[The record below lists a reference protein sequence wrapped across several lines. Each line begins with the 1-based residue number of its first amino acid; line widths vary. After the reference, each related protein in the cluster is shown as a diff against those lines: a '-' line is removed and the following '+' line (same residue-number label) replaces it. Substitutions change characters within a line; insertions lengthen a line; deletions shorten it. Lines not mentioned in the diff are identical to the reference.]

1 MKCEGWQRYREDVE
15 KLCDWLW
22 NRYKRF
28 ILSKEDLVQTGY
40 YLLLLA
46 LESYEEGRMKEKSYV
61 LWYVRKKLLN
71 MLFGGENAPKHN
83 GYPFTFVKDRNSKVK
98 INFVEEESL
107 EKCIDLF

>member
-1 MKCEGWQRYREDVE
+1 MRYEGWQDYSEEVE
-15 KLCDWLW
+15 RLCGWLW
-22 NRYKRF
+22 NRYRRF

-46 LESYEEGRMKEKSYV
+46 LENHREGEMEKRNYV

-83 GYPFTFVKDRNSKVK
+83 GYPFTFVKDRNSKIKVLSL
-98 INFVEEESL
+98 EEEWL
-107 EKCIDLF
+107 EKCIDGF